1 MPTEKLRCYQSLENV
16 VLGSNGFTVIILY
29 TLQISHDVYQ
39 SNLRLLDLT
48 EKSIMTLTTVMM
60 TSQMKQKSIYF
71 LIQGIILKYCNTNKL
86 C

>member
-1 MPTEKLRCYQSLENV
+1 M
-16 VLGSNGFTVIILY
+16 LGSNGFTVIILY